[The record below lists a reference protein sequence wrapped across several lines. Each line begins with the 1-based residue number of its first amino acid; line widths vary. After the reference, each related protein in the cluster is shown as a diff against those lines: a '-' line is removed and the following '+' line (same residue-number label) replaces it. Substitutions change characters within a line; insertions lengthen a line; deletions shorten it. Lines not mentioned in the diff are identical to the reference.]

1 MEEVTE
7 KRKESIKSWLKDRN
21 NLAFLGI
28 LALAVIIRLYYF
40 SITKS
45 QPLWWDE
52 ADYLAYAKNL
62 AGLGVSWIVTQ
73 QHNSLFTYIV
83 AGFFKIGFGEATIK
97 LLLEVVPSIASVVL
111 VYLICKEMYKDKRIG
126 LVASFLLAVFWDY
139 LFNTTRFHVDVPAL
153 FFGLLTIYVFWKGYE
168 NKERIFGKINPWWA
182 IPLAVIFAVVTYSI
196 RRGYFLFGGFILI
209 YMLSTK
215 NWKELAKEKYNWIG
229 AVMGVALF
237 FIVERTI
244 FYSEIAGVAGKY
256 YHEELPINLIDPL
269 GVFKA
274 SLSFGTIFSSILF
287 YIFLIGLAVLVFELA
302 LSFGHIRNDKEKK
315 ADLFHL
321 ITIAVTLALFIFILR
336 TKGTFGEVRW
346 YYPLMLGAFVC
357 VSRGGI
363 FISQFFKKYSKNISA
378 IILILL
384 IGIGGYYQLKTADS
398 VIKDKVET
406 YEGMREAGLLLK
418 EISGEED
425 KIITLGQPQVE
436 YYSERGTIHAREW
449 VDADSASPEHLAKT
463 LEKIKETPNAKYLVI
478 SFSEPGYPDWMKRI
492 GTVNMNGQI
501 LIATWEIPFME
512 TKIDLINNKQDI
524 KAGGTIEGVTF
535 TLVDIKRDVFIYKID
550 TA

>member
-7 KRKESIKSWLKDRN
+7 KRKEYIKSWLKDKN
-21 NLAFLGI
+21 NLVFLGI
-28 LALAVIIRLYYF
+28 LILAVVIRLYYF

-97 LLLEVVPSIASVVL
+97 LLLEVIPSIASVAL

-126 LVASFLLAVFWDY
+126 LIASFLLAVFWDY

-168 NKERIFGKINPWWA
+168 NKEKIFGLNSKWT
-182 IPLAVIFAVVTYSI
+182 IPLAVLLSIAAYSI

-215 NWKELAKEKYNWIG
+215 NWKGLAKDKYNWIG
-229 AVMGVALF
+229 VVMGVALF

-244 FYSEIAGVAGKY
+244 FYSKIAGVAGKY
-256 YHEELPINLIDPL
+256 YHEELPINFIDPL

-274 SLSFGTIFSSILF
+274 SFSFGTIFSSILF

-398 VIKDKVET
+398 VIKDKVWT
-406 YEGMREAGLLLK
+406 FEGIRDAGLLLK
-418 EISGEED
+418 EIAGKDD
-425 KIITLGQPQVE
+425 KIITLGMPQIE

-449 VDADSASPEHLAKT
+449 VDADPASPEHLEKT
-463 LEKIKETPNAKYLVI
+463 LQKIKETPNAKYLVI
-478 SFSEPGYPDWMKRI
+478 SFSEPNYPLWMKNDRTPGI
-492 GTVNMNGQI
+492 
-501 LIATWEIPFME
+501 WEIPFMD
-512 TKIDLINNKQDI
+512 TRIDLINNKQDI
-524 KAGGTIEGVTF
+524 KAGGTIDGVTF
-535 TLVDIKRDVFIYKID
+535 TLVDVKKEVFIYKID
-550 TA
+550 IV